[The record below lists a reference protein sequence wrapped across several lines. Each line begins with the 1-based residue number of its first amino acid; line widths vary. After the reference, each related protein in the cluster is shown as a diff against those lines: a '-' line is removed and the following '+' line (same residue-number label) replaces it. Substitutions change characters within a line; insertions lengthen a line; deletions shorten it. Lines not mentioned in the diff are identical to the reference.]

1 MILRNYLCEI
11 PNFFTAEEVQKI
23 HKYANTLPIDEGRV
37 GDNRN
42 DVDADDSDFNI
53 NDSIRRSTVKW
64 FKNDSSLEFDMMGKI
79 HEGLRQAKEVCGWE
93 HQYDYI
99 ENLQYTIYREST
111 ETKGDFY
118 TWHTDAG
125 DTLYDNGMHRKLSFT
140 IQLTDPDEYEGGH
153 FQWLEPQ
160 GEFNRLDSSLQ
171 VDLHNAVRT
180 VPFSSKSKG
189 SMIVFPSF
197 LYHQVTPVLRGTRI
211 SLVGWCVGN
220 PYV

>member
-1 MILRNYLCEI
+1 MILQNYVCEL
-11 PNFFTAEEVQKI
+11 PEFFTSKEVQDF
-23 HKYANTLPIDEGRV
+23 HTYANTLPVDSGRV
-37 GDNRN
+37 GDSQQDN
-42 DVDADDSDFNI
+42 DADDSNFNI

-64 FKNDSSLEFDMMGKI
+64 FRNDEFGLMGKI
-79 HEGLRQAKEVCGWE
+79 NEGIETAKDICGWGHSYE
-93 HQYDYI
+93 YI
-99 ENLQYTIYREST
+99 ENLQYTIYQESK

-118 TWHTDAG
+118 TWHTDSG
-125 DTLYDNGMHRKLSFT
+125 PETYQNGMHRKLSFT

-160 GEFNRLDSSLQ
+160 NEFNKLDSRLE
-171 VDLHNAVRT
+171 VDLNNSVRT
-180 VPFSSKSKG
+180 IPFSAKSKG

-211 SLVGWCVGN
+211 SLVGWCVGK

>member
-1 MILRNYLCEI
+1 MILQNYVCEL
-11 PNFFTAEEVQKI
+11 PNFFTESEVQKF
-23 HKYANTLPIDEGRV
+23 HTYANTLPVDSGRV
-37 GDNRN
+37 GQNTNDD
-42 DVDADDSDFNI
+42 DVDDNIDSNI

-64 FKNDSSLEFDMMGKI
+64 FHNDQFSLMHKI
-79 HEGLRQAKEVCGWE
+79 HEGLNQAKDVCGWK
-93 HQYDYI
+93 HDYNYI
-99 ENLQYTIYREST
+99 ENLQYTIYQEQQNK
-111 ETKGDFY
+111 KGDFY

-125 DTLYDNGMHRKLSFT
+125 PELYDNGMHRKLSFT

-160 GEFNRLDSSLQ
+160 NEFNNLTSDLK
-171 VDLHNAVRT
+171 VDLHNSVRT
-180 VPFSSKSKG
+180 VPFSSKEKG

-220 PYV
+220 QYV

>member
-1 MILRNYLCEI
+1 MILQNYVCEI
-11 PNFFTAEEVQKI
+11 PGFFTDKEVQEF
-23 HKYANTLPIDEGRV
+23 HTYANTLPVDEGRV
-37 GDNRN
+37 GDNFN
-42 DVDADDSDFNI
+42 DQDSDDSDFNI

-64 FKNDSSLEFDMMGKI
+64 FKNDEFSLMNKINDGI
-79 HEGLRQAKEVCGWE
+79 HEAKEISGWGHE
-93 HQYDYI
+93 YSYI
-99 ENLQYTIYREST
+99 ENLQYTIYQEQ
-111 ETKGDFY
+111 ENKKGDFY

-125 DTLYDNGMHRKLSFT
+125 PDVYDNGMHRKLSFT

-160 GEFNRLDSSLQ
+160 NEFNKLDSNLQ
-171 VDLHNAVRT
+171 VDLQNSVRT
-180 VPFSSKSKG
+180 IPFSAKAKG

-220 PYV
+220 RYV

>member
-1 MILRNYLCEI
+1 MILQNYVCEI
-11 PNFFTAEEVQKI
+11 PGFFTDKEVQEF
-23 HKYANTLPIDEGRV
+23 HTYANTLPVDEGRV
-37 GDNRN
+37 GDNFN
-42 DVDADDSDFNI
+42 DQDSDDSDFNI

-64 FKNDSSLEFDMMGKI
+64 FKNDEFSLMNKI
-79 HEGLRQAKEVCGWE
+79 NDGIYEAKEISGWGHE
-93 HQYDYI
+93 YSYI
-99 ENLQYTIYREST
+99 ENLQYTIYQEQ
-111 ETKGDFY
+111 ENKKGDFY

-125 DTLYDNGMHRKLSFT
+125 PDVYDNGMHRKLSFT

-160 GEFNRLDSSLQ
+160 NEFNKLDSNLQ
-171 VDLHNAVRT
+171 VDLQNSVRT
-180 VPFSSKSKG
+180 IPFSAKAKG

-220 PYV
+220 RYV